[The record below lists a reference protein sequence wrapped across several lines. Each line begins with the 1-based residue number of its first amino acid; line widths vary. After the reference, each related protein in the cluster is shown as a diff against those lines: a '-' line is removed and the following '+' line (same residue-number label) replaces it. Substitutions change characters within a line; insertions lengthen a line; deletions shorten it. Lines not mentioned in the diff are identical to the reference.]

1 LHAQP
6 SNERDLV
13 MLLTGGSETAFEKLY
28 SLYSKRLL
36 GYLIRLVKSETFA
49 CELLQDTF
57 VKIWK
62 NRYNINP
69 NQSFRSYLFRIAE
82 NLVYDFFRKTARDKK
97 LQAALINSASSE
109 YRHVEENV
117 CSKENAQLLQHIIDD
132 LPPKRRQVFQL
143 IKIEER
149 SYAEVSVLLHIST
162 SAIND
167 HIVKAAKFIRKHLED
182 THVMAVKSI
191 LTFFLLS

>member
-1 LHAQP
+1 
-6 SNERDLV
+6 

-28 SLYSKRLL
+28 SLYSNHLL

-57 VKIWK
+57 VKIWHS
-62 NRYNINP
+62 RYNIDP

-82 NLVYDFFRKTARDKK
+82 NLVYDFFRKRARDIK
-97 LQAALINSASSE
+97 LVAALTTNASNE
-109 YRHVEENV
+109 YRHVEENM
-117 CSKENAQLLQHIIDD
+117 CSKENVRLLRHIIDD

-143 IKIEER
+143 IKLEER
-149 SYAEVSVLLHIST
+149 SYAEVSAILNIST
-162 SAIND
+162 YTIND
-167 HIVKAAKFIRKHLED
+167 HIVKAAKFIRKHLEHN
-182 THVMAVKSI
+182 HVMAVSI